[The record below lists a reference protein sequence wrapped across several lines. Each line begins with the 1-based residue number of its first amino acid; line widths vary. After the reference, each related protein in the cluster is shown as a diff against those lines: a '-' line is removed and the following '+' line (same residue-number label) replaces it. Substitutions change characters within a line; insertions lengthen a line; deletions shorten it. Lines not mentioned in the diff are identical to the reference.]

1 MVSCIM
7 KKLIS
12 LVFIGVFFVGCKD
25 QDKESPEDKGNNNS
39 SQAIEEGPDLSGI
52 EYNLSGDSAF
62 ITKCTR
68 VGQVIVPSVIENVA
82 VTGIGDN
89 AFFGNIGMT
98 SLVLPDSLASIGNSA
113 FRGCIGI
120 TDITIPPNVNS
131 IGISA
136 FSGCRK
142 LKTVKFLGHAPADA
156 KYMFKDAP
164 ATLYFDPGKDG
175 WDKPF
180 GGRPIK
186 PMKDFPG

>member
-1 MVSCIM
+1 MINCMM
-7 KKLIS
+7 KNLIP
-12 LVFIGVFFVGCKD
+12 LFFIGVLSVGCKD
-25 QDKESPEDKGNNNS
+25 QDKELPAEEISDNS

-68 VGQVIVPSVIENVA
+68 VGQVIVPNVIEDLA
-82 VTGIGDN
+82 VIGITDN

-98 SLVLPDSLASIGNSA
+98 SVVLPDTLDSIGNSA
-113 FRGCIGI
+113 FRGCINI
-120 TDITIPPNVNS
+120 TDIIIPPNVTS

-142 LKTVKFLGHAPADA
+142 LKTVKFLGHAPPNA
-156 KYMFKDAP
+156 KYIFKDAP
-164 ATLYFDPGKDG
+164 ATIYFDPGKEG
-175 WDKPF
+175 WDKSF

>member
-1 MVSCIM
+1 MINYMM
-7 KKLIS
+7 KNLIP
-12 LVFIGVFFVGCKD
+12 LFFIGVLSVGCKD
-25 QDKESPEDKGNNNS
+25 QDKELPAEEISDNS

-68 VGQVIVPSVIENVA
+68 VGQVIVPNVIEDLA
-82 VTGIGDN
+82 VIGITDN

-156 KYMFKDAP
+156 KYMFKDSP
-164 ATLYFDPGKDG
+164 ATIYFDPGKEG